1 LPLILIVDDMIDLR
15 RLLGKF
21 LSRAG
26 HVPLMAE
33 SGPEALAIIRE
44 RKPDLVLLDIGMPDM
59 DGFDVLAAM
68 PRGAGSDLEP
78 PVIMLTAFSD
88 GARLHRA
95 RQLGASD
102 YFVKGSFDPSELL
115 ERIEQLVA

>member
-1 LPLILIVDDMIDLR
+1 MPLILIVDDMIDLR

-33 SGPEALAIIRE
+33 SGPEALAIIKE
-44 RKPDLVLLDIGMPDM
+44 RKPDLVLLDIAMPGM
-59 DGFDVLAAM
+59 DGFQVLEAM
-68 PRGAGSDLEP
+68 PREPGDGPDP

-115 ERIEQLVA
+115 ERIDQLVA

>member
-1 LPLILIVDDMIDLR
+1 LPLILIVDDVLDLR
-15 RLLGKF
+15 RMLGKF
-21 LSRAG
+21 LSKAG
-26 HVPLMAE
+26 HTPLMAE

-44 RKPDLVLLDIGMPDM
+44 RKPDLVLLDIGMPEM
-59 DGFDVLAAM
+59 DGFEVLEAM
-68 PRGAGSDLEP
+68 PRHPANGPDP

-95 RQLGASD
+95 QELGASD
-102 YFVKGSFDPSELL
+102 YFVKGTFDPGLLL